1 MIYGQP
7 LMPEWFADSWATQAL
22 VSTITCI
29 LLPGKK
35 LMLLR

>member
-1 MIYGQP
+1 MIYGHR
-7 LMPEWFADSWATQAL
+7 LMPEWFADNWDIQAL